1 MQAEE
6 DEGELVGKQKFR
18 MQLAK
23 RMKED
28 LDVRWSKIW
37 NGERILEHCV
47 MCNVIQM
54 TKDISYVKYVE
65 RYSLQLQTCASIS
78 SPPWGETINW
88 PQLVLIVAPVSIGKT
103 QDGAHW
109 WTNKKVFFFFK
120 CVLMLFPLS
129 SMNTLFTLAFL
140 LC

>member
-1 MQAEE
+1 MIWCWTRRLTWRSTRRLTRRWPTLLASWWFRSF
-6 DEGELVGKQKFR
+6 GNLSGK
-18 MQLAK
+18 
-23 RMKED
+23 
-28 LDVRWSKIW
+28 
-37 NGERILEHCV
+37 
-47 MCNVIQM
+47 IQM

-109 WTNKKVFFFFK
+109 WSNKKVFQ

-129 SMNTLFTLAFL
+129 SMNTLFTWVFL